1 MPFISI
7 IVNPEYLNNNYYLN
21 EIKKYFSLDNTN
33 SFIIFFGSLI
43 LFLNFLG
50 NLLNAFVHWYINV
63 FVYKFN
69 ETFTKNLILYLF
81 ISTL

>member
-1 MPFISI
+1 MRSKNIFLWI
-7 IVNPEYLNNNYYLN
+7 IQIVLL
-21 EIKKYFSLDNTN
+21 
-33 SFIIFFGSLI
+33 FFGSLI

-69 ETFTKNLILYLF
+69 ETFTKNYSLSIYINLIIF
-81 ISTL
+81 ILR